1 MSVGDLLRYLF
12 MAAVAFVLL
21 FVGLKIWGKQ
31 KAAKRV
37 VRELRVLT
45 NPTSSFEQLYAEDAQ
60 KALFQ
65 SMAILYRA
73 DTRLKTEPGEILQ
86 QVFHGKGDG
95 ALFPTTD
102 FGRDAYVDPRET
114 LIRDGL
120 LRNYQHCRT
129 LGLFDDLQGLTAL
142 EDGEAPDISTG
153 RDAGAT
159 VHIRH
164 IIDPAVSPGVE
175 KLIPNMVIS
184 PPPKGSRAKV
194 TDLEIKQ
201 AKSLA
206 SLLTSARLIE
216 RDAEDRI
223 TEHYEKINAPPEP
236 EPEPEPAPTPKPEP
250 KPEPDDEPCPF
261 SKPLPNR

>member
-31 KAAKRV
+31 KAEKRV
-37 VRELRVLT
+37 VRELRVLA

-73 DTRLKTEPGEILQ
+73 QTRLKTEPGEILQ

-95 ALFPTTD
+95 ALFPSTE
-102 FGRDAYVDPRET
+102 FGRDSYVDPRET

-129 LGLFDDLQGLTAL
+129 LGLFDDSGSITAL
-142 EDGEAPDISTG
+142 ELGEAPDISAG
-153 RDAGAT
+153 PASGAT

-184 PPPKGSRAKV
+184 PPIKGAKGKS

-223 TEHYEKINAPPEP
+223 IEHYDKINASPEP

-250 KPEPDDEPCPF
+250 KPETDDEPCPF
-261 SKPLPNR
+261 GKPLPN